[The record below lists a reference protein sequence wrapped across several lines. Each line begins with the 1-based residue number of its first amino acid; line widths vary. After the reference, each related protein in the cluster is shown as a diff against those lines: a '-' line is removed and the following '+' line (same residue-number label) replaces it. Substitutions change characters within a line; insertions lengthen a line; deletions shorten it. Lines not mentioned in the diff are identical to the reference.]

1 MVVFPD
7 CTFSRLGL
15 PQGPT
20 RRQPEPAALP
30 PIRDI
35 ALGLPCDLLSGFA
48 LLTRLPLPNHQGT
61 GARSAWAW
69 PLVGAVLGAF
79 GAALASGALWLGVTP
94 GVTAVLVLALGA
106 MLTGGLHEDGLS
118 DTADGL
124 YGGWTKARRLEIMK
138 DSRVGSYGVLAL
150 VLVTLARWAGL
161 TAVLV
166 YGGHWAALVATG
178 ALSRAPMVLVMAL
191 LPNAR
196 GEGLSHATGRPSPAV
211 ALVGFGI
218 AVAIAVA
225 LTGWTAVPLVFA
237 ALGVTVALAFSALR
251 RIGGQTGDILG
262 ASQQLA
268 EVACLAVLSA
278 RV

>member
-1 MVVFPD
+1 LTPF
-7 CTFSRLGL
+7 
-15 PQGPT
+15 
-20 RRQPEPAALP
+20 
-30 PIRDI
+30 RDI
-35 ALGLPCDLLSGFA
+35 ALRLPSDLLSAFA
-48 LLTRLPLPNHQGT
+48 LLTRLPLPNHQST
-61 GARSAWAW
+61 GAASAWAW
-69 PLVGAVLGAF
+69 PLVGAVLGAL
-79 GAALASGALWLGVTP
+79 GATLASAALWLGVTP
-94 GVTAVLVLALGA
+94 GVTAVLILALSA

-150 VLVTLARWAGL
+150 VLVTLARWSAL

-166 YGGHWAALVATG
+166 FGGHWAALVATG
-178 ALSRAPMVLVMAL
+178 ALSRAPMALVMAL

-196 GEGLSHATGRPSPAV
+196 GEGLSHATGRPSPATSLV
-211 ALVGFGI
+211 ALVLAT
-218 AVAIAVA
+218 AVAVS

-237 ALGVTVALAFSALR
+237 ALGAAILLAISALR
-251 RIGGQTGDILG
+251 RIGGQTGDVLG

-278 RV
+278 RAG

>member
-1 MVVFPD
+1 M
-7 CTFSRLGL
+7 T
-15 PQGPT
+15 
-20 RRQPEPAALP
+20 

-35 ALGLPCDLLSGFA
+35 ALRLPSDLLSAFA
-48 LLTRLPLPNHQGT
+48 LLSRLPLPNHQGT
-61 GARSAWAW
+61 GGASAWAW
-69 PLVGAVLGAF
+69 PLVGAVLGAL
-79 GAALASGALWLGVTP
+79 GAALASAALWLGVTP
-94 GVTAVLVLALGA
+94 GVTAALVLALGA

-150 VLVTLARWAGL
+150 VLITLARWSAL

-166 YGGHWAALVATG
+166 YGGHWAALIATG
-178 ALSRAPMVLVMAL
+178 AVSRAPMALMMAL

-196 GEGLSHATGRPSPAV
+196 GEGLSHATGRPSAATALV
-211 ALVGFGI
+211 AL
-218 AVAIAVA
+218 ALAAAIAVG

-237 ALGVTVALAFSALR
+237 ALGAAILLSFLALR
-251 RIGGQTGDILG
+251 KIGGQTGDILG

-268 EVACLAVLSA
+268 EVACLSVLSA
-278 RV
+278 RA

>member
-1 MVVFPD
+1 M
-7 CTFSRLGL
+7 T
-15 PQGPT
+15 
-20 RRQPEPAALP
+20 

-35 ALGLPCDLLSGFA
+35 ALRLPSDLLSAFA

-61 GARSAWAW
+61 GAASAWAW
-69 PLVGAVLGAF
+69 PLVGAVLGAM
-79 GAALASGALWLGVTP
+79 GATLASAALWLGLTP
-94 GVTAVLVLALGA
+94 GVTAVLVLALSA

-124 YGGWTKARRLEIMK
+124 YGGWTRARRLEIMK

-150 VLVTLARWAGL
+150 VLVTLARWSAL

-166 YGGHWAALVATG
+166 FGQNGGGHWAALVVTG
-178 ALSRAPMVLVMAL
+178 ALSRAPMALMMAL

-196 GEGLSHATGRPSPAV
+196 GEGLSHATGRPSAAT
-211 ALVGFGI
+211 ALVSL
-218 AVAIAVA
+218 ALAAAIAA
-225 LTGWTAVPLVFA
+225 GSAGWTAVPLVFA
-237 ALGVTVALAFSALR
+237 AFGVAILLAVLALR
-251 RIGGQTGDILG
+251 KIGGQTGDILG

-278 RV
+278 RA